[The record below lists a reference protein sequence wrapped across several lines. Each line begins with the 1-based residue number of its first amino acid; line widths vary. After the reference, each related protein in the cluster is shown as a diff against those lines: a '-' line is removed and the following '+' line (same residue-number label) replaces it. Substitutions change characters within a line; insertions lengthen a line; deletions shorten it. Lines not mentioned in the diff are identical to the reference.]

1 MAHWGFEKVL
11 LSARSSTSA
20 IVITLAKPPYVI
32 VYATWAIS
40 MGCFLFPVCDEET
53 HYTSAL
59 FYPSNAHAPNPIV
72 EYRKA
77 HLEETRL
84 WERFMLLS

>member
-1 MAHWGFEKVL
+1 MTQGL
-11 LSARSSTSA
+11 IIS
-20 IVITLAKPPYVI
+20 YVI